1 MSFVGGGGLDSHGGE
16 GGDSRR
22 KKLDRVF
29 SNDYDM
35 MIKQLVILEGY
46 SNRLQFNLQFE
57 QPWKKFN
64 RMLYM

>member
-22 KKLDRVF
+22 KKLDRIF

-35 MIKQLVILEGY
+35 MIKQLV
-46 SNRLQFNLQFE
+46 N
-57 QPWKKFN
+57 
-64 RMLYM
+64 